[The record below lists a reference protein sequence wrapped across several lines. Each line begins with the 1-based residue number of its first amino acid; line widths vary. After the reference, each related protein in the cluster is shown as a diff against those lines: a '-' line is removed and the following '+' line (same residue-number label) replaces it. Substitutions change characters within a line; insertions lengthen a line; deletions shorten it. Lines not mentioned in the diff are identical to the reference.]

1 MDGMSGLDVAALTV
15 ELNKII
21 KNSRINKI
29 YQIDRKTLLIKLRGQ
44 CGNFNLLI
52 EAGRR
57 IHLTIYELERP
68 KKPPSFCM
76 ALRKYLENGILEE
89 VSQHD
94 LERIV
99 EIHIRHGGQRYRL
112 IVELFEKG
120 NIILVSPE
128 NRILHALFYRRMRD
142 RNILRDEE
150 YKYPPQ
156 RGIDPEKAELEDI
169 YKLRDFG
176 GIETVR
182 GLTRLLG
189 ISGSYAEEILFRSK
203 IDKDKPCSSLSD
215 DEIRTI
221 FNNIRDILHEIRSEN
236 YKPCIIVD
244 DGGGWIGAAP
254 FPLKKYSTF
263 NILNVE
269 TFNRALDE
277 YYARS
282 VHGEKVKQI
291 EEKALQETSRLERT
305 LEEQRRSLEELMG
318 KAHAYRRIGDIIY
331 GHLHEL
337 NSLIERIMMEKR
349 GGKDWEDIIAELSEE
364 KERNILPSAYF
375 ISLNPNTL
383 TLKISVDGEM
393 LDLSIRAP
401 AQQSASEYYKR
412 AKKLEDKIEGLK
424 KAIEETIKKI
434 EDIKSRALR
443 EVEGTETLKPSR
455 RKEWYEKFRWFYS
468 SEGFLVIGGR
478 DASTNEVLI
487 RRYME
492 EHDIVFH
499 ADIPGSPFTIIKTGG
514 RQPSEETMLE
524 AAQFTASYSRAW
536 RE

>member
-1 MDGMSGLDVAALTV
+1 
-15 ELNKII
+15 
-21 KNSRINKI
+21 
-29 YQIDRKTLLIKLRGQ
+29 
-44 CGNFNLLI
+44 
-52 EAGRR
+52 
-57 IHLTIYELERP
+57 
-68 KKPPSFCM
+68 
-76 ALRKYLENGILEE
+76 
-89 VSQHD
+89 
-94 LERIV
+94 
-99 EIHIRHGGQRYRL
+99 
-112 IVELFEKG
+112 
-120 NIILVSPE
+120 
-128 NRILHALFYRRMRD
+128 
-142 RNILRDEE
+142 
-150 YKYPPQ
+150 
-156 RGIDPEKAELEDI
+156 
-169 YKLRDFG
+169 
-176 GIETVR
+176 
-182 GLTRLLG
+182 
-189 ISGSYAEEILFRSK
+189 
-203 IDKDKPCSSLSD
+203 
-215 DEIRTI
+215 
-221 FNNIRDILHEIRSEN
+221 
-236 YKPCIIVD
+236 
-244 DGGGWIGAAP
+244 
-254 FPLKKYSTF
+254 
-263 NILNVE
+263 
-269 TFNRALDE
+269 
-277 YYARS
+277 
-282 VHGEKVKQI
+282 
-291 EEKALQETSRLERT
+291 
-305 LEEQRRSLEELMG
+305 LEELML
-318 KAHAYRRIGDIIY
+318 KAHSYRRIGDIIY

-536 RE
+536 REQIRAIDVYWVRPEQVSKTPPSGQYLPRGSFMIYGARNYIKNVPLEVAIGVRKDDGDIKVIGGPTSAISKQTSIYVRVAPGNLQSGRLAKEIRERLASIAPQEERGAILKIPLEDIQAFIPLGQGSII